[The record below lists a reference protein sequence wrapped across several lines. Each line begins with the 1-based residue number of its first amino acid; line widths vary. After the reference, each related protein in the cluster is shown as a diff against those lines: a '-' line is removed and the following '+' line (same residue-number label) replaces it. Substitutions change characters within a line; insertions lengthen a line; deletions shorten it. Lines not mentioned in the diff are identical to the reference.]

1 MGSGFC
7 SYRIGSKTAM
17 TCVAADQRK
26 AASKIYPVINKLFNE
41 NGVEFARP
49 VVKMAASCK
58 VTEAAAARMVAATK
72 TCNARAAN

>member
-1 MGSGFC
+1 
-7 SYRIGSKTAM
+7 M
-17 TCVAADQRK
+17 TCVAADQRN
-26 AASKIYPVINKLFNE
+26 AASKIYPVINKLFKE
-41 NGVEFARP
+41 NGDEFARP